1 MCLLDCGPQRD
12 GEGELLPAP
21 ALFADA
27 PDRRLVKG
35 GGMREFTDK
44 IFHRSRK
51 RTAHD
56 ASQGDGAIFFP
67 GLEPS
72 APTTLTSWGR
82 HHGLGDFGARSRALL

>member
-1 MCLLDCGPQRD
+1 MGTSWGGLERRRDTAGPAMLDCGPQRD

-51 RTAHD
+51 RTD
-56 ASQGDGAIFFP
+56 ASQGDGAIFFS
-67 GLEPS
+67 G
-72 APTTLTSWGR
+72 T
-82 HHGLGDFGARSRALL
+82 